1 VASETQV
8 EAEIEDSKAPLLEH
22 LIELRNRLIRS
33 VAALLVAFFICFYF
47 AGDIFDFLAAP
58 LAEQLASREG
68 ARMIFTDMT
77 EVFFTQVKVAFFAAL
92 FFSFPFMA
100 NEMWKFIAPGLY
112 KNEKQAFLPFLV
124 MTPVLFFLGGSLVY
138 YILMPVAWQFFLSF
152 ETVGGA
158 GVLPIQLE
166 AKVNEYLSLVM
177 KLIFAFGL
185 SFELPLVLTLLAR
198 AGMVTADGL
207 ADKRK
212 YSIVMAF
219 VAAAILTPPD
229 PLSQISLAVPIILLY
244 EISILSVRYIERKR
258 AKAQAADGADGG
270 PEGDDPDDTPDSGP
284 DVDSGGEE
292 TVEETDFN
300 LDR

>member
-1 VASETQV
+1 MTSDTQ
-8 EAEIEDSKAPLLEH
+8 INDSKAPLIEH
-22 LIELRNRLIRS
+22 LIELRTRLIRS
-33 VAALLVAFFICFYF
+33 VAALLVTFFICFYF

-58 LAEQLASREG
+58 LAEQLADRED

-92 FFSFPFMA
+92 FFSFPLMA

-112 KNEKQAFLPFLV
+112 KNEKTAFMPFLV
-124 MTPVLFFLGGSLVY
+124 LTPVLFFLGGALVY
-138 YILMPVAWQFFLSF
+138 YMLMPVAWQFFLSF
-152 ETVGGA
+152 ETMGGDGA
-158 GVLPIQLE
+158 LPIQLE

-177 KLIFAFGL
+177 KLIFAFGI

-219 VAAAILTPPD
+219 FAAAILTPPD

-244 EISILSVRYIERKR
+244 EISIFAVRQMEKKR
-258 AKAQAADGADGG
+258 AKAEAAG
-270 PEGDDPDDTPDSGP
+270 ETGDDPDDGGSDDGGSDDSPDDGAG
-284 DVDSGGEE
+284 DGD

-300 LDR
+300 LGR

>member
-1 VASETQV
+1 MASDTQ
-8 EAEIEDSKAPLLEH
+8 IDDSKAPLLEH
-22 LIELRNRLIRS
+22 LIELRTRLIRS
-33 VAALLVAFFICFYF
+33 VAALLVTFFFCFYF

-58 LAEQLASREG
+58 LAERLADRED

-92 FFSFPFMA
+92 FVSFPFMA
-100 NEMWKFIAPGLY
+100 NEMWKFVAPGLY
-112 KNEKQAFLPFLV
+112 KNEKAAFLPFLV
-124 MTPVLFFLGGSLVY
+124 MTPVLFFLGGALVY
-138 YILMPVAWQFFLSF
+138 YMLLPVAWEFFLSF
-152 ETVGGA
+152 ETMGGDGA
-158 GVLPIQLE
+158 LPIQLE

-177 KLIFAFGL
+177 KLIFAFGI

-244 EISILSVRYIERKR
+244 EISILAVRRMEKKR
-258 AKAQAADGADGG
+258 AKAEAAA
-270 PEGDDPDDTPDSGP
+270 ESGDDPDGGGDNDGDSPASPPD
-284 DVDSGGEE
+284 DAGGED

-300 LDR
+300 LGR

>member
-1 VASETQV
+1 MTSET
-8 EAEIEDSKAPLLEH
+8 EINDSKAPLLEH
-22 LIELRNRLIRS
+22 LIELRTRMIRS
-33 VAALLVAFFICFYF
+33 VAALLVTFFISFYF
-47 AGDIFDFLAAP
+47 AGDIFDFLARP
-58 LAEQLASREG
+58 LAEQLAGREG

-100 NEMWKFIAPGLY
+100 NEMWKFVAPGLY
-112 KNEKQAFLPFLV
+112 KTEKQAFLPFLV
-124 MTPVLFFLGGSLVY
+124 LTPVLFFLGGALVY
-138 YILMPVAWQFFLSF
+138 YMLLPVAWQFFLSF
-152 ETVGGA
+152 ETIGGNGA
-158 GVLPIQLE
+158 LPIQLE

-177 KLIFAFGL
+177 KLIFAFGI

-212 YSIVMAF
+212 YSIVLAF

-244 EISILSVRYIERKR
+244 EISILAVRRMEKKRK
-258 AKAQAADGADGG
+258 KAETEDDA
-270 PEGDDPDDTPDSGP
+270 GDDPDDGGDDDGP
-284 DVDSGGEE
+284 GDDD

-300 LDR
+300 LGR

>member
-1 VASETQV
+1 MTSKT
-8 EAEIEDSKAPLLEH
+8 EINDSKAPLLEH
-22 LIELRNRLIRS
+22 LIELRTRMIRS
-33 VAALLVAFFICFYF
+33 VAALLVTFFISFYF
-47 AGDIFDFLAAP
+47 AGDIFDFLARP
-58 LAEQLASREG
+58 LAEQLAGREG

-100 NEMWKFIAPGLY
+100 NEMWKFVAPGLY
-112 KNEKQAFLPFLV
+112 KNEKKAFLPFLV
-124 MTPVLFFLGGSLVY
+124 LTPVLFFLGGALVY
-138 YILMPVAWQFFLSF
+138 YMLMPVAWQFFLSF
-152 ETVGGA
+152 ETIGGNGA
-158 GVLPIQLE
+158 LPIQLE

-177 KLIFAFGL
+177 KLIFAFGI

-212 YSIVMAF
+212 YSIVLAF

-244 EISILSVRYIERKR
+244 EISILAVRYIEKKR
-258 AKAQAADGADGG
+258 AKAQAGD
-270 PEGDDPDDTPDSGP
+270 ESGDDPDDGGDDDGP
-284 DVDSGGEE
+284 GDDD

-300 LDR
+300 LGR

>member
-1 VASETQV
+1 MTSKT
-8 EAEIEDSKAPLLEH
+8 EINDSKAPLLEH
-22 LIELRNRLIRS
+22 LIELRTRMIRS
-33 VAALLVAFFICFYF
+33 VAALLVTFFICFYF
-47 AGDIFDFLAAP
+47 AGDIFDFLARP
-58 LAEQLASREG
+58 LAEQLAGREG

-92 FFSFPFMA
+92 FVSFPFIA
-100 NEMWKFIAPGLY
+100 NEMWKFVAPGLY
-112 KNEKQAFLPFLV
+112 KNEKKAFLPFLV
-124 MTPVLFFLGGSLVY
+124 LTPVLFFLGGALVY
-138 YILMPVAWQFFLSF
+138 YMLMPVAWQFFLSF
-152 ETVGGA
+152 ETIGGNGA
-158 GVLPIQLE
+158 LPIQLE

-177 KLIFAFGL
+177 KLIFAFGI

-212 YSIVMAF
+212 YSIVLAF

-244 EISILSVRYIERKR
+244 EISIIAVRHMEKKRK
-258 AKAQAADGADGG
+258 KAEAADDAGDDPNGDGPDDGG
-270 PEGDDPDDTPDSGP
+270 PGDDD
-284 DVDSGGEE
+284 

-300 LDR
+300 LGR

>member
-1 VASETQV
+1 MTSESQ
-8 EAEIEDSKAPLLEH
+8 IDDSKAPLLEH
-22 LIELRNRLIRS
+22 LIELRTRMIRS
-33 VAALLVAFFICFYF
+33 VAALLAAFFICFYF
-47 AGDIFDFLAAP
+47 AGDIFDFLARP
-58 LAEQLASREG
+58 LAEQLAGRED

-100 NEMWKFIAPGLY
+100 NEMWKFITPGLY
-112 KNEKQAFLPFLV
+112 KNEKEAFLPFLV
-124 MTPVLFFLGGSLVY
+124 LTPVLFFLGGALVY
-138 YILMPVAWQFFLSF
+138 YLLMPVAWQFFLSF
-152 ETVGGA
+152 ESMGGDGA
-158 GVLPIQLE
+158 LPIQLE

-177 KLIFAFGL
+177 KLIFAFGI

-212 YSIVMAF
+212 YSIVLAF

-244 EISILSVRYIERKR
+244 EVSIFAVRRMEKKR
-258 AKAQAADGADGG
+258 AKAEASY
-270 PEGDDPDDTPDSGP
+270 ESGDDPKDDGDSPPDDDPGAKDP
-284 DVDSGGEE
+284 
-292 TVEETDFN
+292 VEETDFN